1 MNENKYLTLIKVI
14 NTSIDEISQEIKEL
28 VTVLD
33 CLVLPEEEELGSD
46 VIVHTRRSIQL
57 CAKELDDI
65 MRTIDELGV
74 IH

>member
-33 CLVLPEEEELGSD
+33 CVQLPEEEELGSD
-46 VIVHTRRSIQL
+46 VIFHTRRSIQSY
-57 CAKELDDI
+57 AKGLDDI
-65 MRTIDELGV
+65 LRTIDELGV

>member
-1 MNENKYLTLIKVI
+1 MNENKYLTLIRVI

-33 CLVLPEEEELGSD
+33 CLRLPEEELGSD
-46 VIVHTRRSIQL
+46 VVFHTRRSIQTY
-57 CAKELDDI
+57 AKELDDI
-65 MRTIDELGV
+65 LQTIDELGV